1 MYIQLMHRS
10 LGVHDPIKHIEI
22 PCRFEDV
29 YLGEDNIN
37 EDLLLENIPKGWL
50 PTSPSLILLTVG
62 NKYGTTGQYN
72 LDKFRV
78 WAKYF
83 DAYCLELHKEPLE
96 WWDKEV

>member
-10 LGVHDPIKHIEI
+10 LGVHSPIKHIEI
-22 PCRFEDV
+22 PCKFEDV

-37 EDLLLENIPKGWL
+37 EDLLLENIPEGWL
-50 PTSPSLILLTVG
+50 PISPSLILLTVCD
-62 NKYGTTGQYN
+62 KYGGSGQYN
-72 LDKFRV
+72 LDKFRA

-96 WWDKEV
+96 WWNEEV